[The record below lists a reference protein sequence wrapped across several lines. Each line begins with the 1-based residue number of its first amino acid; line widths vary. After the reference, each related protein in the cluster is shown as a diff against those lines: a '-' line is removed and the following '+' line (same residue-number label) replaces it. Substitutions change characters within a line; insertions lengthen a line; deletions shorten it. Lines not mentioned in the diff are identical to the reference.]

1 MDRLHR
7 QTASCLFLVSCTVW
21 AHAAAPVARDGPAPP
36 IRIVYF
42 VTSDRAP
49 IAGFQERLDRVMTE
63 VQRFYRQGMQTAG
76 YGPKTFGLDRDEQG
90 RLRMDVVS
98 GKHPMRSYGRN
109 DAGRVREEV
118 KTALAARGIDVDRQ
132 TIVIFQTLLAWE
144 GGRAIEIGPYVG
156 GGDQRAGTAWVYDDE
171 RLDARLL
178 GSREPGGYYGR
189 PCSVGE
195 FNSHY
200 IGGVAHELGHAFG
213 LPHDCQRVADRARGL
228 SLMGGGNHTYGQEL
242 RGEGPGSFLTAA
254 SAMLLAYSRP
264 FAGEQAAPPRRPS
277 GCLCE
282 LDARFAGGKIVLT
295 GEVIAEPP
303 AFGIAAFN
311 DWAEIPAD
319 YDAVSW
325 TCPVADDGSFRLEV
339 GELRAGASQLRLR
352 VCRTDGTSSQYAFD
366 YRVDAQ
372 GTPDLTSFLS
382 RLPLA
387 EAVGAYAAGD
397 RRRAA
402 ALAAE
407 LQRRFADTPDVRRKA
422 AHLETLLKPWP
433 PRGLAELPDQA
444 GPVSVSDVRF
454 RTATVGWG
462 RPLFDEVLIE
472 PPDQCF
478 LQVGGQFF
486 ERGLYAHAPARHEL
500 VLDRKWRRF
509 QTSYGLQDGHDGSV
523 VFVVQDD
530 GRELFRSP
538 TIREHVLPSDSRFS
552 NGAFESVLWV
562 LSGSGAGD
570 GRKPIECSCA
580 MVAGRAACSLFRTG
594 VGPSRAGVGPRRV
607 AAHAETGA
615 LGRGPAGAGGSAR

>member
-1 MDRLHR
+1 M
-7 QTASCLFLVSCTVW
+7 ASCLFLLSCAVW
-21 AHAAAPVARDGPAPP
+21 AQAAAPVARDGPAPP

-42 VTSDRAP
+42 VTSDRVP

-63 VQRFYRQGMQTAG
+63 VQRFYRQGMQAAS

-90 RLRMDVVS
+90 RLRIDVVS

-109 DAGRVREEV
+109 DSRRVREEV

-144 GGRAIEIGPYVG
+144 NGRAIEIGPYVG

-171 RLDARLL
+171 RLDPRLL
-178 GSREPGGYYGR
+178 SSREPGGYYGR

-200 IGGVAHELGHAFG
+200 VGGVAHELGHAFG
-213 LPHDCQRVADRARGL
+213 LPHDRQRIADRTRGL
-228 SLMGGGNHTYGQEL
+228 SLMGGGNHTYGQDL
-242 RGEGPGSFLTAA
+242 RGEGAGSFLSAA

-264 FAGEQAAPPRRPS
+264 FAGEQATGPRRPTCRLS
-277 GCLCE
+277 E
-282 LDARFAGGKIVLT
+282 LDARFADGKIVLT
-295 GEVIAEPP
+295 GKAIAAPP

-311 DWAEIPAD
+311 DWAKIPAD

-325 TCPVADDGSFRLEV
+325 TCPVAADGSFRLEV
-339 GELRAGASQLRLR
+339 GELREGASQLRLR
-352 VCRTDGTSSQYAFD
+352 ACHTDGTSSPYAFD
-366 YRVDAQ
+366 YQVDAK
-372 GTPDLTSFLS
+372 GTPDLGPFQC

-387 EAVGAYAAGD
+387 EAVEAYAAGD
-397 RRRAA
+397 HRRAA
-402 ALAAE
+402 ELAAE

-422 AHLETLLKPWP
+422 AHLQTLLKPRP
-433 PRGLAELPDQA
+433 QRRLAELADQA
-444 GPVSVSDVRF
+444 GPAPVSGVRF

-472 PPDQCF
+472 PPGQCF

-500 VLDRKWRRF
+500 DLDRKWQRF

-523 VFVVQDD
+523 VFVVQGD

-538 TIREHVLPSDSRFS
+538 TIREHVRHTLDVDVA
-552 NGAFESVLWV
+552 NVSVLTLRV
-562 LSGSGAGD
+562 EDGGD
-570 GRKPIECSCA
+570 GANSDWGVWIEPQ
-580 MVAGRAACSLFRTG
+580 V
-594 VGPSRAGVGPRRV
+594 SR
-607 AAHAETGA
+607 
-615 LGRGPAGAGGSAR
+615 